1 MTPRPLVK
9 HAEAIVLI
17 AIGGAL
23 GTILRSLVGASAG
36 GALLT
41 TLAVNA
47 AGSFALGLV
56 LFDTRADELVSKRL
70 RYVFATGFLASFTT
84 YSTFVADIA
93 TAAPGIG
100 LVYLLGSYAGG
111 FGGVLLARQVVE
123 AMSTAQVRPPAGDR

>member
-1 MTPRPLVK
+1 V
-9 HAEAIVLI
+9 
-17 AIGGAL
+17 
-23 GTILRSLVGASAG
+23 LRSLAGATTA

-56 LFDTRADELVSKRL
+56 VFDARADELVSKRL

-93 TAAPGIG
+93 TAQPVIAI
-100 LVYLLGSYAGG
+100 LYLLGSYGTG
-111 FGGVLLARQVVE
+111 FGGVLLARGVVE
-123 AMSTAQVRPPAGDR
+123 TLSTAEVRPPAGDR